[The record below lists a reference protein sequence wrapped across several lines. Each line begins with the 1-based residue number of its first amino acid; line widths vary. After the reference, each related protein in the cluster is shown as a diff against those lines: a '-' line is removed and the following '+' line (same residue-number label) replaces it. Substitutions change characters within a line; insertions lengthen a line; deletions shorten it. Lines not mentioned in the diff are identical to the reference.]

1 MATISSRV
9 AALEAWK
16 SAHINGHVL
25 SGHSHAPSSAD
36 TLTADEVTRLR
47 ALLTVPAPT
56 PTPTPEPVPSLP
68 PAPGTTRTIG
78 PADNLQGALNDGTL
92 DTLRLR
98 AGSWAPGYVVLPK
111 RPSSKPLRVVADDP
125 ANPPVFTAGSAGTP
139 RLVARG
145 GASYVSW
152 DGTAFDNANPGDSG
166 LLIFGGYD
174 DGGCHH
180 IAMRNIRGTRITGTA
195 PNSHLVYLSGDA
207 VSRPAEIDLDDFDFD
222 CPNQSVAALHSFHNP
237 NAVNVRARRW
247 KVRGAYEAALM
258 WSDLTG
264 LLIEDWTVS
273 GCKQSFD
280 INGPTGVVRRVT
292 ATGAGQPSRF
302 GPGIQLEQ
310 VLA

>member
-1 MATISSRV
+1 MATTSQRL

-16 SAHINGHVL
+16 TAHINGHVL
-25 SGHSHAPSSAD
+25 SGHTHSHTHPDLASA
-36 TLTADEVTRLR
+36 THTHDE
-47 ALLTVPAPT
+47 
-56 PTPTPEPVPSLP
+56 PTPTPEPEPPPP

-98 AGSWAPGYVVLPK
+98 AGSWTPGYVVLPK

-125 ANPPVFTAGSAGTP
+125 ANPPVFTAGNGTP
-139 RLVARG
+139 RLVSRG

-152 DGTAFDNANPGDSG
+152 DGAAFDNANPGDSG

-180 IAMRNIRGTRITGTA
+180 IAFRNIRGTRITGTA
-195 PNSHLVYLSGDA
+195 PNSHFVYLSGDA

-280 INGPTGVVRRVT
+280 INGPTGVVRQVT

-310 VLA
+310 VTA